1 LKKCGKYGI
10 SEQVANAHLLCFM
23 PTFCDDKEQ
32 IKNKNHITAYLFKS
46 IVDRIFFI
54 SDEMKVKLEV
64 LQ

>member
-10 SEQVANAHLLCFM
+10 SEQVAKARLLCFM

-46 IVDRIFFI
+46 IVDQIFSFQ
-54 SDEMKVKLEV
+54 MK
-64 LQ
+64 